1 MNYAQR
7 HRHLSPYAENPFR
20 TIEIGRVPI
29 EDAKPIVIF
38 TPQQE
43 KQFLEACDDWQFP
56 IFFVLL
62 FTGLRLGELTR
73 LLLPDDVG
81 LSAGWLHIR
90 NKPALGWRVKTRNER
105 AIPLHPIVAAVI
117 KQSLGNRETGP
128 VFRQR
133 RCADGYVPPLTHLTT
148 PQLERE
154 LLRRIATQQQACDGE
169 VNRKQQQCL
178 SRKVWRDL
186 GAIREDWIRLEFMQI
201 TKAIELSGITAPKT
215 LRHCFATM
223 LQDANVDPLI
233 RNEVMGHSPA
243 STFDGAHSLGMTG
256 VYTHT
261 QPETSRRQ
269 LCSALSDRLSIQCG
283 AEWLSRR
290 DPSN

>member
-1 MNYAQR
+1 VAGSSRAYSALIDTTIERYRAATNHLLRFIADVRPVRRVSDFRACHAEEFVRYLRSIKIAPNGHANAAKRHLRDKSVKFILETCSTLMNYAQR
-7 HRHLSPYAENPFR
+7 QRHLSPYAENPFR

-38 TPQQE
+38 TPEQE

-62 FTGLRLGELTR
+62 FTGLRLGELTH
-73 LLLPDDVG
+73 LLLPHDVD

-90 NKPALGWRVKTRNER
+90 NKPALGWRIKTRNER
-105 AIPLHPIVAAVI
+105 TIPLHPIVAAVI

-133 RCADGYVPPLTHLTT
+133 RCADGYVPPLTHLNT

-154 LLRRIATQQQACDGE
+154 LLQRIAFRQQTCDGE
-169 VNRKQQQCL
+169 VDRKQKQTL

-186 GAIREDWIRLEFMQI
+186 GGPD
-201 TKAIELSGITAPKT
+201 
-215 LRHCFATM
+215 C
-223 LQDANVDPLI
+223 
-233 RNEVMGHSPA
+233 RNE
-243 STFDGAHSLGMTG
+243 
-256 VYTHT
+256 
-261 QPETSRRQ
+261 
-269 LCSALSDRLSIQCG
+269 
-283 AEWLSRR
+283 
-290 DPSN
+290 